1 MIRKNLNISIMS
13 KSLGKFL
20 RAILIGLTL
29 GVGTAYAVDINLAD
43 QAALESVKGLGPS
56 KAKAILEERN
66 KNGPF
71 RDAADLQN
79 RVKGF
84 GEKTITKLTQNGLVI
99 QGSAT
104 SKASQNK
111 AASSSEA
118 RGTPARASSKSRS
131 EAQAQGPQEARPKNR
146 IITKKD

>member
-1 MIRKNLNISIMS
+1 MIRKILNISIIARPLS
-13 KSLGKFL
+13 SFF
-20 RAILIGLTL
+20 RAIFIGLML
-29 GVGTAYAVDINLAD
+29 GVGSAYAVDINLAD
-43 QAALESVKGLGPS
+43 QTALESVKGLGPS
-56 KAKAILEERN
+56 KAKAILEERQ

-99 QGSAT
+99 QAGA
-104 SKASQNK
+104 SKAGTNK
-111 AASSSEA
+111 GASSSEVT
-118 RGTPARASSKSRS
+118 GTKPRASSKSRS
-131 EAQAQGPQEARPKNR
+131 DQAQGSQEARPKNR